1 MNASW
6 NIDYSLDGNLVIEAK
21 EDKKIVDLFGSKNYS
36 LFLAV
41 DSHYLYELKNNL
53 QALYPQVQ
61 LHNRTALKQLL
72 SDEFFSKHGLL
83 EFKTFLESLQLPFR
97 FYNSA
102 A

>member
-21 EDKKIVDLFGSKNYS
+21 EDRKVVDLFGSKNYS
-36 LFLAV
+36 LFLAI
-41 DSHYLYELKNNL
+41 DSHYLFELKNSL
-53 QALYPQVQ
+53 QELYPQVK
-61 LHNRTALKQLL
+61 LSNRRALKQLL
-72 SDEFFSKHGLL
+72 SDEFFTKHGLL
-83 EFKTFLESLQLPFR
+83 EFKSFLETVQLPFR

>member
-1 MNASW
+1 MNTSW
-6 NIDYSLDGNLVIEAK
+6 NINYSLDGNLIIEAK

-41 DSHYLYELKNNL
+41 DSHYLYELKNSL
-53 QALYPQVQ
+53 QALYPQIN
-61 LHNRTALKQLL
+61 LSNRHALKQLL
-72 SDEFFSKHGLL
+72 SDEFFTKHGLL
-83 EFKTFLESLQLPFR
+83 DFKSFLESVQLPFR